1 MLKDVIIKSVWQELK
16 KAGASSEEK
25 SEMIP
30 SSYCEVNYEVVKAGD
45 LEFEIR
51 QEEDYNYLFDMIK
64 EDPEVFLVNYHRD
77 FEVKEDEII
86 TEEEVEAIY
95 TGEMKW
101 GKLEKEKNYWMIP
114 LSCLV
119 QSGVWLSL
127 DDSFNCDPDGWD
139 TSHVGLV
146 LVSKKAAKTR
156 KQAFK
161 MAYNLVKTWN
171 KLFSGDVYYIIV
183 KKNGKEIDSISGI
196 IGIEEAYIWVN
207 EYLKDIAKK

>member
-1 MLKDVIIKSVWQELK
+1 MLENVIIKSVWQELK
-16 KAGASSEEK
+16 KAGAKDEYKTEKQSAGWYNEE
-25 SEMIP
+25 
-30 SSYCEVNYEVVKAGD
+30 YEEIKAGN
-45 LEFEIR
+45 LTFEIR
-51 QEEDYNYLFDMIK
+51 PEEDHNYLLDMIK
-64 EDPEVFLVNYHRD
+64 EDSEVFLVNYHPD

-86 TEEEVEAIY
+86 TEDEVEAIY

-119 QSGVWLSL
+119 HSGVWLSL
-127 DDSFNCDPDGWD
+127 DDSFNCDPGGWD

-161 MAYNLVKTWN
+161 MAYSLVKTWN
-171 KLFSGDVYYIIV
+171 KLLSGDVYYIIV
-183 KKNGKEIDSISGI
+183 KKNGKEIDSIGGI